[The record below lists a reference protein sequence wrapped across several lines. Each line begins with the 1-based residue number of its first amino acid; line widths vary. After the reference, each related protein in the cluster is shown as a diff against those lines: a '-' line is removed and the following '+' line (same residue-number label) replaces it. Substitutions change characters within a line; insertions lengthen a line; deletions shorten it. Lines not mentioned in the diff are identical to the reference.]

1 MEKVKYSINLEIS
14 KHGEESN
21 EEGRLLLPTTYNSVV
36 TTTASRC
43 LGFGLVWCGIYSPL
57 TLNFKHFPMEAS
69 EMGQWIKALAAQP
82 HHPSSIPRTHVT
94 KN

>member
-21 EEGRLLLPTTYNSVV
+21 EEGGLLLPTTYNSVV

-43 LGFGLVWCGIYSPL
+43 IGFGPL

-82 HHPSSIPRTHVT
+82 HHPSSSPRTHVT